1 MSATPRCTCKAKDS
15 YVAAKS
21 HVTEVDDE
29 GICIHCGY
37 YAVWES
43 DYDLFPKSYFGI
55 HGYKQVSSNPTPE
68 WSQEQIDNYFS
79 HIEYDHENFA
89 VFSKR
94 KNNLDYS
101 GVGKGSKK
109 SRLTVNK
116 KFNRRT
122 HL

>member
-1 MSATPRCTCKAKDS
+1 MSATPKCTCKTQNVSTSARFHD
-15 YVAAKS
+15 
-21 HVTEVDDE
+21 TEVNDE
-29 GICIHCGY
+29 GVCVHCGY
-37 YAVWES
+37 YAVWDS
-43 DYDLFPKSYFGI
+43 DYDLFAKSYFGI
-55 HGYKQVSSNPTPE
+55 QGYKQVSSNPTPE
-68 WSQEQIDNYFS
+68 WTQEQIDNYFS
-79 HIEYDHENFA
+79 HIKYDHDNFA

-101 GVGKGSKK
+101 GVGTGSKK